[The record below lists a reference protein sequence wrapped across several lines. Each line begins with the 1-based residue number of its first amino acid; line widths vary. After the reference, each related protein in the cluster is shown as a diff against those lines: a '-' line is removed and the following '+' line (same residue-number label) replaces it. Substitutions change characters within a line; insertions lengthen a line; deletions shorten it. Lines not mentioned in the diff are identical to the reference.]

1 LWKNDLRF
9 VFDTNVIVSAALL
22 AGSVPRQA
30 FNKALDEGR
39 ILISVPVLLELA
51 EVLSRRKLNKYLL
64 EEERMRFLVAL
75 LKEAELVEITEAVT
89 DCRDAKDNKFLELAV
104 CGEADCIISG
114 DDDLLVLSPFR
125 GIPILTPRE
134 FLSDLSEQEI

>member
-1 LWKNDLRF
+1 LRKNDLRL

-30 FNKALDEGR
+30 FDKALDEGR

-51 EVLSRRKLNKYLL
+51 EVLGHKKLNKYLL
-64 EEERMRFLVAL
+64 EEERMRFLVEL
-75 LKEAELVEITEAVT
+75 LKGSELVEITEVVT
-89 DCRDAKDNKFLELAV
+89 DCRDVKDNKFLESAV
-104 CGEADCIISG
+104 SGKADCIVSG
-114 DDDLLVLSPFR
+114 DEDLLVLNPFR

-134 FLSDLSEQEI
+134 FLSGSSLQEI